1 MIQFETIRWKN
12 FLSTGNVFTEVTLN
26 KNSNTLIIG
35 DNGAGKSTIL
45 DALTF
50 GLFGRPFR
58 SINKAQLINSI
69 NQGGT
74 VVEIEFSIGSKK
86 YIVKRGIKKNFFQ
99 IYLDGSLLNQDAAVR
114 DYQEFL
120 EKTVLKLNY
129 KSFTQ
134 IVLLGSSS
142 FIPFM
147 QLKTS
152 DRRAIIEDL
161 LDIEIFSVMNQLLKS
176 KVVIN
181 KDNTGTV
188 DISLGLA
195 RGEEKS
201 TKHLIEKLKENKT
214 SQIQKNKKDIKE
226 HEDYLEDYKKKNTE
240 IDQEIEKFNESISD
254 ESKVR
259 EEVKSL
265 LTYKSDIER
274 GILQSE
280 EDIEFYE
287 NNKECN
293 VCRQDIPE
301 DFREKMIEHFHGKM
315 HQLSSGVVKLG
326 EKLSE
331 MKHRTDDIDKTLE
344 KIQNFKND
352 IIKNQNS
359 IQVCTQYINKVS
371 NQNDEISQM
380 IDDIDIKKSTLESIK
395 ENIEAYTEER
405 ERLSKEKHLYELA
418 TTLLKDTGIKT
429 RIIKQYLPIINKLI
443 NKYLSAMD
451 FYITFELDENF
462 NETIKSRHRDEFTY
476 ASFSEGE
483 KMRIDLALLFTWR
496 AVAKLK
502 NSVNTN
508 LLVLD
513 EVFDSSL
520 DASGTDEFL
529 KILYDLTH
537 GTSSNINVFV
547 ISHKGEVLYDKF
559 EKTVKFQKQK
569 NFSTLAA

>member
-1 MIQFETIRWKN
+1 MITFEIIRWKN
-12 FLSTGNVFTEVTLN
+12 FLSTGNVFTEVELN

-58 SINKAQLINSI
+58 SVNKAQLINSI

-99 IYLDGSLLNQDAAVR
+99 IYLDGSLLNQDASIR

-152 DRRAIIEDL
+152 ERRAIIEDL
-161 LDIEIFSVMNQLLKS
+161 LDIEIFSVMNQILKS
-176 KVVIN
+176 KVGVN
-181 KDNTGTV
+181 KDNTGTIDV
-188 DISLGLA
+188 SLGLA
-195 RGEEKS
+195 KGEEKS
-201 TKHLIEKLKENKT
+201 TSVLIQKLKENKT
-214 SQIQKNKKDIKE
+214 SQIKKNKKDIKE
-226 HEDYLEDYKKKNTE
+226 HEDYLEDYKNKNIKINQE
-240 IDQEIEKFNESISD
+240 IDEVKESIAD

-265 LTYKSDIER
+265 KIYKDDIEK

-280 EDIEFYE
+280 NDIEFYE
-287 NNKECN
+287 ENKECN
-293 VCRQDIPE
+293 VCRQNIPDE
-301 DFREKMIEHFHGKM
+301 FREQMIKHFHGKM
-315 HQLSSGVVKLG
+315 HQLSGGIVKLS
-326 EKLSE
+326 EKLSAAE
-331 MKHRTDDIDKTLE
+331 HRTSTIDNILK
-344 KIQNFKND
+344 KIQSLEND

-380 IDDIDIKKSTLESIK
+380 IDDIDVKKLELEGIK
-395 ENIEAYTEER
+395 EDIKNYTEKR
-405 ERLSKEKHLYELA
+405 EKLSKEKHLYELA
-418 TTLLKDTGIKT
+418 TALLKDTGIKT

-451 FYITFELDENF
+451 FYITFELDEGF

-537 GTSSNINVFV
+537 GTSANINVFV

-559 EKTVKFQKQK
+559 EKTIKFQKQK

>member
-1 MIQFETIRWKN
+1 MIVFETIRWKN
-12 FLSTGNVFTEVTLN
+12 FLSTGNVFTEVDLN

-35 DNGAGKSTIL
+35 HNGAGKSTIL

-58 SINKAQLINSI
+58 SVNKAQLINSI

-74 VVEIEFSIGSKK
+74 VVEIEFSIGNKK

-99 IYLDGSLLNQDAAVR
+99 IYLDGSLLNQDASIR

-120 EKTVLKLNY
+120 EKTILKLNY

-134 IVLLGSSS
+134 IVLLGSST

-161 LDIEIFSVMNQLLKS
+161 LDIEVFSVMNQLLKGRTAL
-176 KVVIN
+176 N
-181 KDNTGTV
+181 KDTTGTV
-188 DISLGLA
+188 DIALGLSK
-195 RGEEKS
+195 GEKENLKF
-201 TKHLIEKLKENKT
+201 LIERLKQNKFAQT
-214 SQIQKNKKDIKE
+214 EKNKKDIKE
-226 HEDYLEDYKKKNTE
+226 HEDYVEDYKKKNTK
-240 IDQEIEKFNESISD
+240 IDEEIEKFYTSIAD
-254 ESKVR
+254 EPKIKEEFKQLTTYR
-259 EEVKSL
+259 E
-265 LTYKSDIER
+265 DIER

-301 DFREKMIEHFHGKM
+301 EFREKMIEHFHGKM
-315 HQLSSGVVKLG
+315 HQLSSGIT
-326 EKLSE
+326 KLSE
-331 MKHRTDDIDKTLE
+331 KFSEIKHRTNDIDNILE

-380 IDDIDIKKSTLESIK
+380 IDDIDIKRTELETIK
-395 ENIEAYTEER
+395 EDIEKFTKEKEK
-405 ERLSKEKHLYELA
+405 LSKEKHLYELA

-537 GTSSNINVFV
+537 NVSANINIFV